1 MRSDDRSPHARYGH
15 VVPKRV
21 VKRLRLFLQLPLQLG
36 RLGPSRSLPP
46 LPPTLQ
52 RGPRLRKCR
61 VSGGGGDF
69 RLLQGKLAGS
79 LLHRTLPQLALCLLL
94 CTLCLLQSR
103 LRPFQLEECVGHRRR
118 RLLGLLP
125 LLLLLLLLLPLRE
138 RHRVANA
145 CWCFCHCSC
154 WLGLQLG
161 RWLKCWPCCWLSCLP
176 GELWG
181 GLHFRGRLLAVGRP
195 NAAAAAAGGGGRRK
209 TAARCC
215 RRPWVL
221 LGSSAHSSRAP
232 FTALVVKNAS
242 RAKPATRISYTWQ
255 LAPPWPFMQDCAR
268 GGGNGTVCAWW
279 CGRQRVGG
287 GGVHVLHT

>member
-215 RRPWVL
+215 RRRCIRACRVLPAHQHL
-221 LGSSAHSSRAP
+221 LG
-232 FTALVVKNAS
+232 V
-242 RAKPATRISYTWQ
+242 
-255 LAPPWPFMQDCAR
+255 CR
-268 GGGNGTVCAWW
+268 GGGC
-279 CGRQRVGG
+279 CSRQRRQRGHLGRRSRRTRPSCAVGDR
-287 GGVHVLHT
+287 VVALVR